1 MSDEPAYGTTRDRG
15 ATVSYAE
22 IERAARSLMAAGE
35 RPTVEAVRKALG
47 RGSPNHIA
55 TCMQK
60 FWKNQA
66 ALNAGDPIALTRL
79 PPELADAAIAQWEQA
94 LRLAQ
99 QTASYEDNAARASLE
114 QLRRDTEV
122 RARSVELREKEW
134 DLAARIRERALAET
148 REHVNVL
155 LKELALGS
163 AELRARETRIADLE
177 VQLEQ
182 LREQLATVIARAI
195 VKHRARPRA
204 TRRPR
209 PYQSSK
215 PRRAKSSVAK
225 GKRAKPSSQSA
236 RKTPSRSR
244 SPSRRRR

>member
-1 MSDEPAYGTTRDRG
+1 MSP
-15 ATVSYAE
+15 TVSYAE

-79 PPELADAAIAQWEQA
+79 PPELADAAVAQWERA

-99 QTASYEDNAARASLE
+99 QTASYEDNAARAHLE

-122 RARSVELREKEW
+122 RAHSVELREKEW
-134 DLAARIRERALAET
+134 DLAARVRERALAET

-163 AELRARETRIADLE
+163 AELRSRETRIADLE

-204 TRRPR
+204 TRPAGRSALSLTRRPVL
-209 PYQSSK
+209 PSK
-215 PRRAKSSVAK
+215 TRRGTSSVAK
-225 GKRAKPSSQSA
+225 GKRAKPTSEAA
-236 RKTPSRSR
+236 RKTPSPSRSR
-244 SPSRRRR
+244 SRRHR